1 MGRATWSMAVL
12 GGLVLA
18 GCASELAVS
27 SSVPSSS
34 ATAARANE
42 PTSSPDSDV
51 DEHTPWAR
59 GSPVVPWGGPHRIGP
74 SEASASSIAAGRGRR
89 IDLDVRDADL
99 KDVCRLLADV
109 GRVSIVVAD
118 EGSERVTVK
127 MKGVPWDQALDLIVR
142 TKGLRMER
150 EGSVVIVSK

>member
-1 MGRATWSMAVL
+1 M
-12 GGLVLA
+12 
-18 GCASELAVS
+18 
-27 SSVPSSS
+27 
-34 ATAARANE
+34 
-42 PTSSPDSDV
+42 
-51 DEHTPWAR
+51 
-59 GSPVVPWGGPHRIGP
+59 
-74 SEASASSIAAGRGRR
+74 
-89 IDLDVRDADL
+89 RDADL